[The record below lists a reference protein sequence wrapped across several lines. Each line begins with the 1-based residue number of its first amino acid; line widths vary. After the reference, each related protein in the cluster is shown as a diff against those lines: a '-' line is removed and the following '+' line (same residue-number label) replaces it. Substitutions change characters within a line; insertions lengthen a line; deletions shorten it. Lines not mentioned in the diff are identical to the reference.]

1 MTHDASFF
9 TEFEMKIWKV
19 KLLLNIPLRP
29 KVIPLKH
36 VINKRFPTEETLSEF
51 HKSNNFRRWPEDFP
65 WFQLGFLKSCLLNQ
79 ELISNSN
86 LCRNPINKAWH
97 LLLDSDKHMFSNTG
111 FSKAVTKHT
120 TRQWNK
126 IFGLQERVSKIQ
138 SPPWFMLALQSMIS
152 IKAPKNLWWCPFEVT
167 AVLNKKVVWYGY
179 GIVVQRWV
187 WN

>member
-65 WFQLGFLKSCLLNQ
+65 WFQLGFLKSSFLKIKTRYQ
-79 ELISNSN
+79 IFGETQLIK
-86 LCRNPINKAWH
+86 PDT
-97 LLLDSDKHMFSNTG
+97 LLLDSGKHMFSNTG

-120 TRQWNK
+120 NRQWNK